1 MKAFFKQNIVW
12 IIGLL
17 LLAGLCYLFARIVVY
32 IILAWVLALL
42 GTPIMRFLQRHVR
55 IRNWHLGS
63 APAAI
68 MTIMSFYLVAIGVVW
83 MFVPTIAKQAR
94 QLSRVDYH
102 SIGERLEEPMAK
114 IDEWAHSYGLLP
126 PEVSLADKI
135 QALLLNWFGPQ
146 KLGDMLNSLLATTGD
161 ALILMGAVT
170 FILFFFLQDNTMVED
185 MLHAFVPNEYEAKV
199 QKAVHESSVALTNYF
214 GGLVLQLTAFTAIVT
229 TLLMILGIK
238 NAFLIGT
245 FGGLLNIIP
254 YVGPTI
260 GYLFGC
266 FITISSNLD
275 QPFDL
280 TGVMLFKVVGAFY
293 VTQLIDNNLLTPII
307 FSRSVKA
314 HPLEIFLVTLA
325 AAQLGGILGM
335 VLGIPVYTLLRVI
348 ARTFLGQFKI
358 VQRWTGDQGTPSINQ

>member
-1 MKAFFKQNIVW
+1 MKSLFKQNIVW
-12 IIGLL
+12 IIGVL

-32 IILAWVLALL
+32 IVLAWVLALL
-42 GTPIMRFLQRHVR
+42 GAPIMRFLQRYVR
-55 IRNWHLGS
+55 IRKWHLGS
-63 APAAI
+63 APAA
-68 MTIMSFYLVAIGVVW
+68 MLTILTFYLVAIGVIW

-102 SIGERLEEPMAK
+102 SIGEQLEEPMAK
-114 IDEWAHSYGLLP
+114 VNDWIHSYGLLP
-126 PEVSLADKI
+126 PDESLADKT
-135 QALLLNWFGPQ
+135 QELLLGWFGPQ
-146 KLGDMLNSLLATTGD
+146 KLGNMLNTLLATTGD
-161 ALILMGAVT
+161 ALILVGAVT
-170 FILFFFLQDNTMVED
+170 FILFFFLQDNTMFED
-185 MLHAFVPNEYEAKV
+185 MLHAFVPNAYEVKV
-199 QKAVHESSVALTNYF
+199 QQAVHESSVALTNYF

-229 TLLMILGIK
+229 TILMILGIN

-245 FGGLLNIIP
+245 FGGLLNVIP

-260 GYLFGC
+260 GYIFGC
-266 FITISSNLD
+266 FITISSNLN

-280 TGVMLFKVVGAFY
+280 TGVMLLKVVGAFY
-293 VTQLIDNNLLTPII
+293 VTQLIDNNLLAPII

-358 VQRWTGDQGTPSINQ
+358 VQRWTGEQDAQPTNQ